1 MNNNRL
7 SKPFASDVIRK
18 YEALERK
25 LLWNLH
31 IYPTHNQYD
40 DYFQEVCIALWK
52 LACEYDSLEDFELNC
67 PLQYIYQHLKWRIL
81 DCIRHEK
88 TLHEDAC
95 EDEQLFSFIE
105 SLSFEDDSDFH
116 LYLDKFCE
124 ELSDKHQKYLNCL
137 LQKIKVRAKIGR
149 TIAKNYGRSFR
160 NFSKSKDKP
169 TTAYSILL
177 G

>member
-7 SKPFASDVIRK
+7 SKRFASDVIRK

-25 LLWNLH
+25 VLWNLH

-137 LQKIKVRAKIGR
+137 L
-149 TIAKNYGRSFR
+149 AKNQGSRQNRSSYRKKLRPVFQE
-160 NFSKSKDKP
+160 FFKKQ
-169 TTAYSILL
+169 

>member
-25 LLWNLH
+25 VLWNLH

-40 DYFQEVCIALWK
+40 DYFQEVCIALWR

-88 TLHEDAC
+88 ALHEDAC

-137 LQKIKVRAKIGR
+137 L
-149 TIAKNYGRSFR
+149 AKNQGSRQNRSYYRKKLRPVFR
-160 NFSKSKDKP
+160 EFFKKQ
-169 TTAYSILL
+169 

>member
-1 MNNNRL
+1 MNDNRL

-25 LLWNLH
+25 VLWNLH

-40 DYFQEVCIALWK
+40 DFFQEVCIALWK

-67 PLQYIYQHLKWRIL
+67 PLPYIYQRLKWRIL

-105 SLSFEDDSDFH
+105 SLSFEDDSDFY

-137 LQKIKVRAKIGR
+137 L
-149 TIAKNYGRSFR
+149 AKNQGSRQNRSYYRKKLRPVFQE
-160 NFSKSKDKP
+160 FFKKQ
-169 TTAYSILL
+169 